1 MLMCMNNN
9 LDLTR
14 EVPVEEVSSENS
26 YLITPSGH
34 SRSDVGPGPENRF
47 GWRPYRGT
55 VRVDSPNPST
65 MMCTDRW
72 PEGLNISAGLENE
85 LSWDI
90 VKEEWR
96 WHKTW
101 RLPEVY
107 VQVSVLEK
115 VNMNVRLSMVYMD
128 PRGGMR
134 EIKMLG
140 SQGQTSPFYSTIV
153 NGKATFSRIR
163 LTGTS
168 NKCGGERFRL
178 LVSLV
183 PDVANQSIEIYSLI
197 SSPFC
202 VYSRRDADK
211 TNRGR
216 NQHESSNWST
226 FPPVMLSNKLAKKT
240 TDKKGSSTTEEI
252 TDSWVGIIRYFQAPN
267 IRGKNKY
274 PLLTCLRFSSV
285 LMILRNTDL
294 FPEADERALRNLFCV
309 SGFSVRCE
317 LSVCTKCNPET
328 LKKGTAPLWF
338 VTLRN
343 FQTYKPAHVKWL
355 IDHMYYMKSP
365 ELRFIADPKMLQSKY
380 VPTENLAEMKSLYT
394 RLYELEVN
402 VKSAPKKSTPSE
414 SLSKVAEPSRAET
427 EGSSRLS
434 QQTLVLLSKYR
445 DQDVGPY
452 AKSPLKLDSEQESK
466 RFKQFCD
473 QIHLETESLLDQLS
487 CEVTGLLT
495 DSSEERVHC
504 LRQLILRCAQSFEV
518 HAFAEES
525 VLFAEM
531 QKRTAGICES
541 YKVDHVRLRD
551 KFRGLYDIA
560 SQLNQPS
567 QIFLKG
573 VQFTEVMREH
583 LRKER
588 EHLFPCFLKTFS
600 VEELGAL
607 WRAAQM
613 AMHMKS
619 YSLGTQS
626 KDTARSQTPRS
637 SDSSF

>member
-1 MLMCMNNN
+1 MNNN
-9 LDLTR
+9 LDLTT
-14 EVPVEEVSSENS
+14 EVSIKEFSSENS
-26 YLITPSGH
+26 FLMTPSGH
-34 SRSDVGPGPENRF
+34 SPSGLGPGPENSF
-47 GWRPYRGT
+47 GWKPYRGA
-55 VRVDSPNPST
+55 VRVDSPNAAS

-72 PEGLNISAGLENE
+72 PEGLSISASLENE

-107 VQVSVLEK
+107 VHVSALEK
-115 VNMNVRLSMVYMD
+115 VNMNVARLSMVYMD
-128 PRGGMR
+128 PRAGMR

-140 SQGQTSPFYSTIV
+140 SQGHTSPFYSTLV

-168 NKCGGERFRL
+168 NKCGGERFHL

-183 PDVANQSIEIYSLI
+183 PDVANSSNEIYSLI

-216 NQHESSNWST
+216 NQDESSKWST

-267 IRGKNKY
+267 IRGKNRY

-309 SGFSVRCE
+309 SGFSLKCA
-317 LSVCTKCNPET
+317 LSVCTKCNPRT
-328 LKKGTAPLWF
+328 HKKGTAPLWF

-365 ELRFIADPKMLQSKY
+365 EFRFIADPKVLPSKY
-380 VPTENLAEMKSLYT
+380 VPTENVAEMEALYT
-394 RLYELEVN
+394 RLYELEAN
-402 VKSAPKKSTPSE
+402 AKSAPKKSAPSAP
-414 SLSKVAEPSRAET
+414 SAPLPKIAEPSSTET

-434 QQTLVLLSKYR
+434 QQTLVLRSKYA
-445 DQDVGPY
+445 DKDVGSY
-452 AKSPLKLDSEQESK
+452 AKPPLKFDSEQESK
-466 RFKQFCD
+466 RFEQFYS
-473 QIHLETESLLDQLS
+473 QIHLETESLLDRVS
-487 CEVTGLLT
+487 DEVAGLLT
-495 DSSEERVHC
+495 NSSEGRVHGI
-504 LRQLILRCAQSFEV
+504 RQLILRCAQSFEV

-531 QKRTAGICES
+531 QKRNPGICES

-551 KFRGLYDIA
+551 KFRGLYEVA
-560 SQLNQPS
+560 SQLSEPT

-573 VQFTEVMREH
+573 VQFAEVMREH

-588 EHLFPCFLKTFS
+588 DHLFPCFLQTFS
-600 VEELGAL
+600 EEELGAL

-613 AMHMKS
+613 AMQMKS
-619 YSLGTQS
+619 FSLRSQS
-626 KDTARSQTPRS
+626 KDSAQSQTPRS
-637 SDSSF
+637 SDSGF